1 MISLVKNRFKTFAE
15 FGSQRKTR
23 ETKSALLG
31 RNRQRMALNIQWM
44 PILSFKLN
52 RYNALGRIVE
62 ASTPM

>member
-1 MISLVKNRFKTFAE
+1 
-15 FGSQRKTR
+15 
-23 ETKSALLG
+23 
-31 RNRQRMALNIQWM
+31 MALNIQWM